1 MDSLVRLQVH
11 ALLLSP
17 GSSRS
22 IAVFALEESGVPQSL
37 SSRDEKNDEDVH
49 ISKMSL
55 LSEREWRSLRES
67 NEAAR
72 QKGFDKINKFTLW
85 VIREMKAEDK
95 KKERHRFEQLVL
107 AV

>member
-11 ALLLSP
+11 VLLLSP

-67 NEAAR
+67 NDSGKEAAR
-72 QKGFDKINKFTLW
+72 QKGFDKINKFTL
-85 VIREMKAEDK
+85 
-95 KKERHRFEQLVL
+95 
-107 AV
+107 

>member
-1 MDSLVRLQVH
+1 MYIGSRSRNSTDSLVRLQVH

-37 SSRDEKNDEDVH
+37 SSRRDEKNDEDIH

-55 LSEREWRSLRES
+55 LSEREWRSLGEKAAIQA
-67 NEAAR
+67 NER
-72 QKGFDKINKFTLW
+72 LDKRASIK
-85 VIREMKAEDK
+85 
-95 KKERHRFEQLVL
+95 
-107 AV
+107 